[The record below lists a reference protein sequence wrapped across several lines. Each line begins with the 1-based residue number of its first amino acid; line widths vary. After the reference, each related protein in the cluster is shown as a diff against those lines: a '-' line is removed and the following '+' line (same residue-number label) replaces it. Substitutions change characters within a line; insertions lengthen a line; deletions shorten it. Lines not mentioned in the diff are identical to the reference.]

1 MLCHDNIF
9 FIKLGMVYIRT
20 SGLIPGVHPV
30 KMFVG
35 KLGGGPF
42 MTLSSL
48 NAITIVLASNTD
60 SNW

>member
-1 MLCHDNIF
+1 
-9 FIKLGMVYIRT
+9 MVYIRT

-35 KLGGGPF
+35 KLGGGGPF